1 MLDKA
6 LIEALEEVVREEG
19 QPRAVAQRLA
29 AWLSRLSEAELGRDD
44 NTQLLANVREALVVE
59 GDNAN

>member
-6 LIEALEEVVREEG
+6 LIEALEDVVREEG

-29 AWLSRLSEAELGRDD
+29 AWLNRLSEAEVGRDE
-44 NTQLLANVREALVVE
+44 NTSLLANVREALVVE